1 MNLTSFILAFMLW
14 MEPLMKH
21 SSEEDPSL
29 RLERYKAI
37 AADIAEV
44 CQDPSESPVFDG
56 DNGRLKTCM
65 LIASIARNESGF
77 KESIDLG
84 TERGDGG
91 KSVGI
96 MQVQHGQK
104 GSINFTLEE
113 LKNRKTNIRAGLKIL
128 RAVKCNNGSNMDSML
143 RAYVS
148 GSCTPLDDPKRDS
161 VVLKTSMADASGY
174 VAFMKQ
180 HRILP
185 KVKMEVKSNKDEVNS
200 ESASSIIMTNII
212 RNLKSN

>member
-14 MEPLMKH
+14 MEPLMNH
-21 SSEEDPSL
+21 IREEDPSV

-56 DNGRLKTCM
+56 SNGRLKTCI

-77 KESIDLG
+77 KASIDAG
-84 TERGDGG
+84 KERGDGG
-91 KSVGI
+91 RSVGI

-104 GSINFTLEE
+104 GSINFTLDE
-113 LKNRKTNIRAGLKIL
+113 LKDRKTNIRAGLKIL

-148 GSCTPLDDPKRDS
+148 GSCTPLEDPKKDA
-161 VVLKTSMADASGY
+161 VVLRTSIADAAGY
-174 VAFMKQ
+174 TAFMRQ
-180 HRILP
+180 HKVLP
-185 KVKMEVKSNKDEVNS
+185 KVNVDIPNKVEQTAQNPSNYMINMVKN
-200 ESASSIIMTNII
+200 
-212 RNLKSN
+212 